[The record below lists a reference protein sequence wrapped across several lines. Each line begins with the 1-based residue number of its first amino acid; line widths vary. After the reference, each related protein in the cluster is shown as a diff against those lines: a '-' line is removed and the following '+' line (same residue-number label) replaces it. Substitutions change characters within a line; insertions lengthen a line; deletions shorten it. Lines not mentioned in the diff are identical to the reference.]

1 MRLRTSSLALLAIA
15 VALLSVPALA
25 SAASNGGV
33 TPGGEG
39 GVAPGAGDGSAV
51 QLSAKP
57 SATVGK
63 PFRISGR
70 VADGSGGSVTIQ
82 GRRPRGAWQPV
93 ATTRAGSSGGFATSW
108 TPKEPGELELRAV
121 AGRGNGQTSATGSTS
136 SSPRKV
142 TVYRMARATWYG
154 PRFYGN
160 RMACGGRLTTRTLGV
175 AHRTL
180 PCGTRVAFRYNGRSI
195 TVPVVDRGPYSNGAD
210 WDLTSAT
217 ARRLGFTHTARIAA
231 APLSSSR

>member
-1 MRLRTSSLALLAIA
+1 MNVSLRTSSLALLATA

-39 GVAPGAGDGSAV
+39 GVAPGDGSAV
-51 QLSAKP
+51 QLNAKP

-63 PFRISGR
+63 PFRISGSI
-70 VADGSGGSVTIQ
+70 ADGSGRSVTIQ

-93 ATTRAGSSGGFATSW
+93 VTTRAGSSGSFATSW
-108 TPKEPGELELRAV
+108 TPKKPGELELRAV
-121 AGRGNGQTSATGSTS
+121 AGGGGETSATGSTS

-142 TVYRMARATWYG
+142 TIYRMARATWYG

-217 ARRLGFTHTARIAA
+217 ASRLGFTHTARIAA